1 MIASDPV
8 TFGSMAD
15 AMPEIV
21 WTARPDGFSDFCSRR
36 WIEFTGLSLDEATG
50 FRWENAVHPD
60 DRERSRLA
68 WNAARALGRKYET
81 EYRIRRFDGIYRWML
96 GRAVPYRDER
106 GEIVKWIG
114 ITTDIEDQKRA
125 EAAARENAAAFRAF
139 AESIPDMA
147 WIAGADGA
155 LEWFNNRW
163 YDFTGISRDTS
174 LGEGWLSAT
183 HPQNRA
189 DVLEKWTH
197 AMATG
202 EPYEAEILVRDSDGF
217 FRWFLA
223 RAQALRD
230 TSGNIV
236 RWYGTS
242 TNIDLQKRTERGL
255 AYLAETGT
263 VLGGA
268 RSVGL
273 VLQQL
278 AEASVRAFCDLCAIN
293 LLDADGISMR
303 RVAVAFA
310 GSDENGSAAS
320 AVERFMTAPPP
331 TQPNAPAIRALLGQS
346 LLQRDVSADW
356 IESVATDAEHSRL
369 IIESN
374 ILSLIT
380 VPVGLEGHRQGA
392 LTFCTTQHS
401 GRKYDETDLALA
413 QEVGRRAGMAL
424 ASAESFEREGR
435 IAMTLQNALLPQSLP
450 APPGLQFDAIYVPGS
465 REAEVGG
472 DWYDAFVL
480 PDGRVGISIGDVA
493 GHGLTAAVAM
503 GKLRQAMQSA
513 AFIRTDPNS
522 MLDAADLTLRMI
534 EPACFA
540 SAFAAI
546 FEPRTGVL
554 SYASAGHPPQFLRR
568 RDATVEE
575 LSPTAPMLGVRS
587 PVLSYSRAVVVPHG
601 SLLVMYTDGLTEA
614 TRNIIRGEALV
625 HAALSSPAIAAA
637 ERPAQA
643 LHDAVL
649 ASGSRDDVAILTM
662 RF

>member
-1 MIASDPV
+1 
-8 TFGSMAD
+8 
-15 AMPEIV
+15 
-21 WTARPDGFSDFCSRR
+21 
-36 WIEFTGLSLDEATG
+36 
-50 FRWENAVHPD
+50 
-60 DRERSRLA
+60 
-68 WNAARALGRKYET
+68 
-81 EYRIRRFDGIYRWML
+81 
-96 GRAVPYRDER
+96 
-106 GEIVKWIG
+106 
-114 ITTDIEDQKRA
+114 
-125 EAAARENAAAFRAF
+125 
-139 AESIPDMA
+139 
-147 WIAGADGA
+147 
-155 LEWFNNRW
+155 
-163 YDFTGISRDTS
+163 
-174 LGEGWLSAT
+174 
-183 HPQNRA
+183 
-189 DVLEKWTH
+189 
-197 AMATG
+197 
-202 EPYEAEILVRDSDGF
+202 
-217 FRWFLA
+217 
-223 RAQALRD
+223 
-230 TSGNIV
+230 
-236 RWYGTS
+236 
-242 TNIDLQKRTERGL
+242 
-255 AYLAETGT
+255 
-263 VLGGA
+263 
-268 RSVGL
+268 
-273 VLQQL
+273 
-278 AEASVRAFCDLCAIN
+278 
-293 LLDADGISMR
+293 
-303 RVAVAFA
+303 
-310 GSDENGSAAS
+310 
-320 AVERFMTAPPP
+320 
-331 TQPNAPAIRALLGQS
+331 
-346 LLQRDVSADW
+346 
-356 IESVATDAEHSRL
+356 
-369 IIESN
+369 
-374 ILSLIT
+374 
-380 VPVGLEGHRQGA
+380 
-392 LTFCTTQHS
+392 
-401 GRKYDETDLALA
+401 
-413 QEVGRRAGMAL
+413 MAL

-480 PDGRVGISIGDVA
+480 PDGRIGITIGDVA

-625 HAALSSPAIAAA
+625 QAALSAPAIAAA